1 MLGNVRPVSWP
12 VIVGVVASLTGIVGA
27 IAGLGSYAL
36 YESEL
41 IGADTGANL
50 ILVSVLCSLI
60 AIPMG
65 LVGSRG
71 AKKHGKEPV
80 LAQAALALGV
90 GTLAVWFVVPV
101 YALGR

>member
-1 MLGNVRPVSWP
+1 MLGNVRPLSWS
-12 VIVGVVASLTGIVGA
+12 VIVGVVALLTGIVGG

-60 AIPMG
+60 AIPMA

-90 GTLAVWFVVPV
+90 GTLAVWFVVLV